1 MEIRD
6 SDSHLDSVGHR
17 YRNGSHQLYVKPNP
31 SFGRGFPKQLII
43 MRTIDMIIVH
53 CSATR
58 CNQSFPVTA
67 LIRCHADRFGF
78 TGYHYY
84 ITRDGRTYQTRH
96 EQLIGAHA
104 YGYNRHS
111 LGVCYEG
118 GLDKDGNPADTRTQR
133 QKKALLALLK
143 KLKAAHPDARI
154 LGHRDLP
161 DVHKACP
168 CFDAIPE
175 YQDL

>member
-1 MEIRD
+1 
-6 SDSHLDSVGHR
+6 
-17 YRNGSHQLYVKPNP
+17 
-31 SFGRGFPKQLII
+31 
-43 MRTIDMIIVH
+43 MRTINLIVVH

-58 CNQSFPVTA
+58 CDRPFPVTA

-84 ITRDGRTYQTRH
+84 ITRDGTTYQTRH

-104 YGYNRHS
+104 KGDNEHS

-118 GLDKDGNPADTRTQR
+118 GLDKQGKPADTRTKA
-133 QKKALLALLK
+133 QKQALLK
-143 KLKAAHPDARI
+143 LLKRLKKEHPQAQI

-161 DVHKACP
+161 DVKKACP
-168 CFDAIPE
+168 CFDAKSE
-175 YQDL
+175 YCQL

>member
-1 MEIRD
+1 
-6 SDSHLDSVGHR
+6 
-17 YRNGSHQLYVKPNP
+17 
-31 SFGRGFPKQLII
+31 
-43 MRTIDMIIVH
+43 MRTINLIVVH

-58 CNQSFPVTA
+58 CDRPFPVTA

-84 ITRDGRTYQTRH
+84 ITRNGRTYQTRH

-104 YGYNRHS
+104 KGYNEHS

-118 GLDKDGNPADTRTQR
+118 GLNKQGKPADTRTKA
-133 QKKALLALLK
+133 QKQALLK
-143 KLKAAHPDARI
+143 LLKRLKKEHPQAQI

-161 DVHKACP
+161 DVKKACP
-168 CFDAIPE
+168 CFDARSE
-175 YQDL
+175 YSQL

>member
-1 MEIRD
+1 MRRID
-6 SDSHLDSVGHR
+6 
-17 YRNGSHQLYVKPNP
+17 
-31 SFGRGFPKQLII
+31 LIVI
-43 MRTIDMIIVH
+43 H

-58 CNQSFPVTA
+58 SNQNFPVTA

-84 ITRDGRTYQTRH
+84 ITRDGRIYQTRH

-104 YGYNRHS
+104 KGYNRHS

-118 GLDKDGNPADTRTQR
+118 GLDSQGKPADTRTAK

-143 KLKAAHPDARI
+143 KLKAEHPQAEI

-161 DVHKACP
+161 GVKKACP
-168 CFDAIPE
+168 CFDAAKE
-175 YQDL
+175 YKDLLIWH

>member
-1 MEIRD
+1 MRRID
-6 SDSHLDSVGHR
+6 
-17 YRNGSHQLYVKPNP
+17 
-31 SFGRGFPKQLII
+31 LIVI
-43 MRTIDMIIVH
+43 H

-58 CNQSFPVTA
+58 SNQNFPVTA

-84 ITRDGRTYQTRH
+84 ITRNGRTYQTRH

-104 YGYNRHS
+104 KGYNQHS

-118 GLDKDGNPADTRTQR
+118 GLDSQGKPADTRTEAQKCALLR
-133 QKKALLALLK
+133 LLRRLKKA
-143 KLKAAHPDARI
+143 HPGARI

-161 DVHKACP
+161 NVHKACP
-168 CFDAIPE
+168 SFDAITE
-175 YQDL
+175 YSSF